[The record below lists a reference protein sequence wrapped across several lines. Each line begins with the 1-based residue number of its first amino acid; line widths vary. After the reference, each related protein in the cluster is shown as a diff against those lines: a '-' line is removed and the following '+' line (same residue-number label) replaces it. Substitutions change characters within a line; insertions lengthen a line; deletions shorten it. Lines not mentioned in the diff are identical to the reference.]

1 MNRKNY
7 QVCSRCV
14 MDTSD
19 PQISFDSE
27 GACNHCKLFD
37 NVTSKQWY
45 PNEEGRLLLEK
56 IITRIK
62 KDGENKEY
70 DCIIGLSGGIDSSY
84 LAIIM
89 KDMGLRPLV
98 VHVDAGWNSELAVYN
113 IEQVVKHCNY
123 DLHTHVMDWEEIRD
137 LQLAY
142 LKAGVANQD
151 VPQDHA
157 FFASL
162 YHFAVKNG
170 IKYIINGGNIATEGV
185 GIPQTWHHAA
195 MDAINLK
202 AIHEKWGERKL
213 KQYKTISIFHL
224 YFYYPLIYEMK
235 TIRPLNYMQ
244 YNKQSALEYLKKQI
258 GYKEYGY
265 KHNESVFTKF
275 FQNYYLP
282 VKFGYDKRRPHLSSM
297 ILSGQITRK
306 QALEELSKPQ
316 YDPDELKKDFSY
328 IAKKLRITE
337 ENLRSLIDSPNQ
349 SYDGYQN
356 WDFWYSTIKKAQ
368 SLVERLL
375 GKSMKNYS

>member
-1 MNRKNY
+1 MNKHNY
-7 QVCSRCV
+7 QICSRCV
-14 MDTSD
+14 MDISD
-19 PQISFDSE
+19 PAISFDNK
-27 GACNHCKLFD
+27 GVCTHCKLFES
-37 NVTSKQWY
+37 VTSKQWY
-45 PNEEGRLLLEK
+45 PNEKGRLLLEE
-56 IITRIK
+56 IIERIK
-62 KDGENKEY
+62 KDGKKDEY

-84 LAIIM
+84 LALTI

-142 LKAGVANQD
+142 LKAGIANQD
-151 VPQDHA
+151 VVQDHA

-170 IKYIINGGNIATEGV
+170 IKYIINGGNITTECV
-185 GIPQTWHHAA
+185 FPQSWHHAA

-202 AIHEKWGERKL
+202 AIHKKWGERKL
-213 KQYKTISIFHL
+213 KQYKTISIFQL
-224 YFYYPLIYEMK
+224 YFYYPMIYRMK
-235 TIRPLNYMQ
+235 VVLPLNYMQ
-244 YNKQSALEYLKKQI
+244 YNKLLALEYLKKKI

-297 ILSGQITRK
+297 ILTGQITRK
-306 QALEELSKPQ
+306 QALEELSKPL
-316 YDPDELKKDFSY
+316 YDTKELKEDIAY
-328 IAKKLRITE
+328 VAKKLRITDE
-337 ENLRSLIDSPNQ
+337 ELRRLMDSPNQ
-349 SYDGYQN
+349 SYNDYQN
-356 WDFWYSTIKKAQ
+356 WDFWYSIIKKAQ
-368 SLVERLL
+368 SLVEGFL
-375 GKSMKNYS
+375 GKSIRNYS

>member
-1 MNRKNY
+1 MMNKHNY
-7 QVCSRCV
+7 QICSRCV
-14 MDTSD
+14 MDISD
-19 PQISFDSE
+19 PAISFDNK
-27 GACNHCKLFD
+27 GVCTHCKLFES
-37 NVTSKQWY
+37 VTSKQWY
-45 PNEEGRLLLEK
+45 PNEKGRLLLEE
-56 IITRIK
+56 IIERIK
-62 KDGENKEY
+62 KDGKKDEY

-84 LAIIM
+84 LALTI

-142 LKAGVANQD
+142 LKAGIANQD
-151 VPQDHA
+151 VVQDHA

-170 IKYIINGGNIATEGV
+170 IKYIINGGNITTECV
-185 GIPQTWHHAA
+185 FPQSWHHAA

-202 AIHEKWGERKL
+202 AIHKKWGERKL
-213 KQYKTISIFHL
+213 KQYKTISIFQL
-224 YFYYPLIYEMK
+224 YFYYPMIYRMK
-235 TIRPLNYMQ
+235 VVLPLNYMQ
-244 YNKQSALEYLKKQI
+244 YNKLLALEYLKKKI

-297 ILSGQITRK
+297 ILTGQITRK
-306 QALEELSKPQ
+306 QALEELSKPL
-316 YDPDELKKDFSY
+316 YDTKELKEDIAY
-328 IAKKLRITE
+328 VAKKLRITDE
-337 ENLRSLIDSPNQ
+337 ELRRLMDSPNQ
-349 SYDGYQN
+349 SYNDYQN
-356 WDFWYSTIKKAQ
+356 WDFWYSIIKKAQ
-368 SLVERLL
+368 SLVEGFL
-375 GKSMKNYS
+375 GKSIRNYS